1 MKNDLIEKLQLIY
14 EFDNDSPLF
23 ARVAHHYLESKDITK
38 AEEVLEHGLSLYPD
52 YPTAHIVMGKVAL
65 VKGEYDK
72 AKEHFLTAS
81 NLLNSSETL
90 VYYNNKIESIISKEE
105 ELKEST
111 RTPFFDEEIFNT
123 ALDENLADEQ
133 IEELQDNDELEK
145 LAKEIRKAKI
155 PKQNLIHDE
164 QEDFNFEFKN
174 KEIVS
179 ETLAGIYF
187 AQGNFNEAIDMY
199 QKLIKIHPEK
209 EMIFNAKILEI
220 KTILEKKD

>member
-23 ARVAHHYLESKDITK
+23 ARVAHYYLETKDIVK
-38 AEEVLEHGLSLYPD
+38 AEEVLEHGLSIYPD

-81 NLLNSSETL
+81 KLLNSSETL
-90 VYYNNKIESIISKEE
+90 AYYNNKIESIISKEE
-105 ELKEST
+105 ELKDSS

-123 ALDENLADEQ
+123 TLEDVVTDEE
-133 IEELQDNDELEK
+133 IEESKDNDELEK

-155 PKQNLIHDE
+155 PKQKLIQYE
-164 QEDFNFEFKN
+164 QEEYNFEFKN

-187 AQGNFNEAIDMY
+187 AQGNFNEAVDMY

-220 KTILEKKD
+220 KAIIEKKD